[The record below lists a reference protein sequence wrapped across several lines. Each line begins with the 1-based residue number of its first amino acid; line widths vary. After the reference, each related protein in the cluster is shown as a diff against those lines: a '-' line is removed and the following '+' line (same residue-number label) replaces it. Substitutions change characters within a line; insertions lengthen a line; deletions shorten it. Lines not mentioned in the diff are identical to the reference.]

1 MDIKIRKGI
10 KSDLPSVLALIKELA
25 DYENALDQVDVTLSQ
40 LEKDGFEGN
49 PYYYLLVAELDDQII
64 GVCFYF
70 IRYST
75 WKGKVLFLE
84 DFVVKEEF
92 RRKGIGGM
100 LFEETIRISKKEN
113 MDGLHWQVLDWNTPA
128 LNFYKKY
135 NATISSTWLNGRL
148 NKEQIKN
155 IKDLIVCILVGGVL
169 TLLGIV
175 IIGDYIVA
183 LQENRPVDE
192 SVITLMKMSLTGLIG
207 IIAGWMGAK

>member
-1 MDIKIRKGI
+1 MRAYKRIKMFVHAEGEEDNLKEGDLSCFIRLGTDFTSNFYEYEILLDPTPHYATSPDEIWPLSNEIDIAFEIFQ
-10 KSDLPSVLALIKELA
+10 

-49 PYYYLLVAELDDQII
+49 PFYYLLVAELDNQII

-100 LFEETIRISKKEN
+100 LFEETICFS
-113 MDGLHWQVLDWNTPA
+113 LDNT
-128 LNFYKKY
+128 
-135 NATISSTWLNGRL
+135 
-148 NKEQIKN
+148 
-155 IKDLIVCILVGGVL
+155 
-169 TLLGIV
+169 
-175 IIGDYIVA
+175 IIYY
-183 LQENRPVDE
+183 
-192 SVITLMKMSLTGLIG
+192 
-207 IIAGWMGAK
+207 